1 MAKRKTRREKEKTR
15 SRQPGTGGFRVE
27 FGPANG
33 PKVPPVV
40 GTKREV
46 EAKYFQSDLTKVIVL
61 TMLALASEV
70 ALWLILRR

>member
-1 MAKRKTRREKEKTR
+1 
-15 SRQPGTGGFRVE
+15 
-27 FGPANG
+27 
-33 PKVPPVV
+33 VPPVV